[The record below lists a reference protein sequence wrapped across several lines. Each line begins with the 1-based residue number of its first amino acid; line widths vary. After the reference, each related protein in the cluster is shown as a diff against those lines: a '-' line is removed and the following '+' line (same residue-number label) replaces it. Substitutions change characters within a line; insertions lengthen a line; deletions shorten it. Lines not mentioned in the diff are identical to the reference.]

1 MKLAALLPFMDQEEI
16 DELADKIVA
25 GEVENVELAMVYP
38 FIGQE
43 KLESL
48 VNRMIDNKTFRHVY
62 SALPFLSKKR
72 VGELYERVQKDKIE
86 GFQEAALLPF
96 LGKDKIKEIFN
107 QMMAGSTTS
116 ESETDKNDDST
127 DE

>member
-25 GEVENVELAMVYP
+25 GEVDNVELAMVYP
-38 FIGQE
+38 FIGRE

-48 VNRMIDNKTFRHVY
+48 VDRMIDNKTFRHVY
-62 SALPFLSKKR
+62 SALPFLSKER
-72 VGELYERVQKDKIE
+72 VGELYERVQQEKIE

-96 LGKDKIKEIFN
+96 LGKDKIKDIFN
-107 QMMAGSTTS
+107 RMMEDSAKS
-116 ESETDKNDDST
+116 EEQKDDST
-127 DE
+127 EE